1 MLVLPFDGMKCEAWR
16 SLKNSR
22 QRRGIRGERICAYS
36 FCTKLGFISQPSL
49 VKPSLFHFCFLLG
62 SFATDH
68 QIAKSCL
75 PIFCHEEQNVNG
87 RRMSTGL

>member
-1 MLVLPFDGMKCEAWR
+1 MREYVHIRFVLNWG
-16 SLKNSR
+16 L
-22 QRRGIRGERICAYS
+22 I
-36 FCTKLGFISQPSL
+36 ISQPSL